1 MKLIYIDKDGN
12 VVKPSLS
19 DRFKSLTNR
28 IGYAILALFAL
39 SYFLY
44 MISPFIWKDITLFQ
58 ALLLGCLISVLKEY
72 YYSSS
77 GLTFLVASIGY
88 MLISLGAYFVIH

>member
-1 MKLIYIDKDGN
+1 MKLIYVDKDGN
-12 VVKPSLS
+12 LVEPTFSERL
-19 DRFKSLTNR
+19 RSLTNR
-28 IGYAILALFAL
+28 VGYAILALFAL

-44 MISPFIWKDITLFQ
+44 MVSPFIWKDITLFQ

-77 GLTFLVASIGY
+77 GLTFLVSSIGY
-88 MLISLGAYFVIH
+88 MLISLGAYFVMH